1 MNELEDEQKFDD
13 DASIKETE
21 QELETNLDTNLGE
34 DLEKDSEAVADE
46 EKLASKQERFKKIA
60 ESRTVKIL
68 KTLKL
73 LGNCS
78 NKGNYEYS
86 EEDITKIFTAIEME
100 LENTKKKFYA
110 IEADK
115 VEFKL

>member
-13 DASIKETE
+13 ELIKEPE
-21 QELETNLDTNLGE
+21 QELESNLETNLGV
-34 DLEKDSEAVADE
+34 DLEIDSDDVANE
-46 EKLASKQERFKKIA
+46 EKSTEKQERFKKIA

-86 EEDITKIFTAIEME
+86 EEDITKIFSAIEME
-100 LENTKKKFYA
+100 LENTKKKFHA
-110 IEADK
+110 TEADE